1 MGCYQTDAAVG
12 AECQRTS
19 AGSDVRAC
27 LCWYAESCCIKLSQ
41 GCFRWWWRGF
51 HCNGTETP
59 PFLFTASPPHVHVRY
74 PLSFTCVSSSR
85 HPAFLSGVQGWV
97 SPRAPLLTRF
107 LKTDPGFTP
116 VSFLS
121 PECFSEGW
129 GGHTKDWGTWLVTA
143 AVTNLTLGALRVTWR
158 PTRAVVMSS
167 LKSFSFRSCSAKNAS
182 GAALFMTHREWV

>member
-85 HPAFLSGVQGWV
+85 HPASLSGVQGWV
-97 SPRAPLLTRF
+97 SPPSSTSHQVFEDRSWFHSCVIPL
-107 LKTDPGFTP
+107 
-116 VSFLS
+116 
-121 PECFSEGW
+121 
-129 GGHTKDWGTWLVTA
+129 TWMLLWRLRRTHKGLENVT
-143 AVTNLTLGALRVTWR
+143 
-158 PTRAVVMSS
+158 SD
-167 LKSFSFRSCSAKNAS
+167 RS
-182 GAALFMTHREWV
+182 RY